1 MLIIGSVQTHTMNNR
16 EHYTDNQQIEELLP
30 PEEYTVISGKTDE
43 ELAQLLGVEV
53 ADLLA
58 IL

>member
-1 MLIIGSVQTHTMNNR
+1 MNNR

-30 PEEYTVISGKTDE
+30 SEEYTVISGKTDE

>member
-1 MLIIGSVQTHTMNNR
+1 MLIIGSVQTHIMN

>member
-1 MLIIGSVQTHTMNNR
+1 MN
-16 EHYTDNQQIEELLP
+16 EHHTDNQQIEELLP
-30 PEEYTVISGKTDE
+30 PDEYTVISGKTDE